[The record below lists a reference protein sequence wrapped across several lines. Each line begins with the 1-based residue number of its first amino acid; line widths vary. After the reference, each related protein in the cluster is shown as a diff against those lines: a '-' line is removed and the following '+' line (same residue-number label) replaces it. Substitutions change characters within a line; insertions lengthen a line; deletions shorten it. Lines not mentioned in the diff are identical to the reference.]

1 MGIKYSKEQLS
12 VIQNIKNN
20 LLVLSPAGSGKT
32 LVISKRIQNIID
44 NNIDEEKILSLTFT
58 NRAANEME
66 KRIKKDINTNKLII
80 KTFHGFCHYLIKKEI
95 DNLDI
100 QDNFVVYDE
109 QDCFYIIEEILKSII
124 DLKKLHINREYFIKD
139 IHNSLQKSKE
149 EIAMFDDCDI
159 SEIFYNFINKK
170 NLDIIKNSNVF
181 LDFNQILFE
190 YQNILKKNNAF
201 DFSDLVINTYNLL
214 KNKNILK
221 KWQEKYLYINVDE
234 VQDTNVIEFEIIRK
248 IGKNAI
254 VSFYGDINQ
263 TIYEWRGSNPK
274 KIIEEFKNNFDDVLE
289 IKFEKNYRANKDLID
304 ASKDFINAYD
314 QNKNLFIENL
324 SHIDNHII
332 CHEARNLDC
341 EARWIY
347 KEILKLTK
355 KGVNLNEIGI
365 LSRNNKINK
374 NISLVFQKQS
384 VADKN
389 QKIKTYLVDEQKFF
403 RIKEIKDLMA
413 YLKILL
419 NEKDEI
425 SFERVLLEVF
435 KEDKEKIEFI
445 KNNAKASNMKLC
457 DFLNDDIYNKDI
469 FRDLLEYYKNKE
481 IVVFDVES
489 TGLDVLNDEVI
500 EIAAIKFNKDK
511 EISRFQRFIKNKNP
525 VLESFYI
532 HGYSD
537 EFLKE
542 KGSLK
547 EVVFK
552 EFNNYTKD
560 CILLGHNVSYDINIL
575 NNNMNKVNM
584 NFDNYINYFDTLDIS
599 KRYIKS
605 TDYKLETLSN
615 LLKINHKPTHN
626 AMDDIIATK
635 MIFESLVKD
644 IEKGRKKREDF
655 INSFLLDFEIIR
667 MKINEIREKSK
678 KLRPYELLHEILKQN
693 KIIELLEKKN
703 NQKKI
708 EYLRELYMI
717 FKNLDDID
725 LEPIKSLE
733 NILNIISLSNDVER
747 YISNQKKIPIITIHQ
762 SKGLEFKYV
771 FIASCNEYDFP
782 SYFSIKQN
790 NLKEEHRLFY
800 VAMTRAKE
808 KLYISYNMF
817 NENDRQ
823 KQKSRFIDYIPNKY
837 KKYV

>member
-1 MGIKYSKEQLS
+1 MSIKYSKEQLS

-32 LVISKRIQNIID
+32 LVISKRIQNLID

-58 NRAANEME
+58 NRAAKEME
-66 KRIKKDINTNKLII
+66 KRIKKDINTNKLTI

-95 DNLDI
+95 NNLDI

-109 QDCFYIIEEILKSII
+109 EDCFYIIEEILKEII
-124 DLKKLHINREYFIKD
+124 DFKKLYINREYFVKD
-139 IHNSLQKSKE
+139 IHNGLQKAKE
-149 EIAMFDDCDI
+149 EISMFDDCDI
-159 SEIFYNFINKK
+159 NEIFYHFINKK
-170 NLDIIKNSNVF
+170 NLDIINNAKIF

-190 YQNILKKNNAF
+190 YQNVLKKNNAF

-314 QNKNLFIENL
+314 QSKKLFVENL
-324 SHIDNHII
+324 SHIDNYII
-332 CHEARNLDC
+332 CHEARNLNY
-341 EARWIY
+341 EAVWICN
-347 KEILKLTK
+347 EISKLIK
-355 KGVNLNEIGI
+355 NNVKLSEIGI

-374 NISLVFQKQS
+374 NISLMLEKQ
-384 VADKN
+384 N
-389 QKIKTYLVDEQKFF
+389 IRTYLVDEQKFF
-403 RIKEIKDLMA
+403 RIKEIKDLIA

-425 SFERVLLEVF
+425 SFERVLLEIF
-435 KEDKEKIEFI
+435 KEDKEKIDFI

-469 FRDLLEYYKNKE
+469 FKDLLEYYKNKE

-489 TGLDVLNDEVI
+489 TGLDVFNDEVV

-511 EISRFQRFIKNKNP
+511 EISRFQKFIKNKKP

-537 EFLKE
+537 EFLEENGHSKE
-542 KGSLK
+542 
-547 EVVFK
+547 EVFK
-552 EFNNYTKD
+552 EFNSYIKD

-575 NNNMNKVNM
+575 KNNMNKINM
-584 NFDNYINYFDTLDIS
+584 NFDNYVNYFDTLDIS
-599 KRYIKS
+599 KRYVKS
-605 TDYKLETLSN
+605 IDYKLETLSN
-615 LLKINHKPTHN
+615 ILKINHKPTHN

-635 MIFESLVKD
+635 MIFQSLVKD
-644 IEKGRKKREDF
+644 MEEGKNKREEF
-655 INSFLLDFEIIR
+655 VNSFLLDFEIIR
-667 MKINEIREKSK
+667 TKIKDIKKKSK
-678 KLRPYELLHEILKQN
+678 QLRPYELLHEILKQN
-693 KIIELLEKKN
+693 KIIEQLEKKN
-703 NQKKI
+703 NQKKL

-717 FKNLDDID
+717 FKNLDDKN

-733 NILNIISLSNDVER
+733 QILNIVSLSNDVER
-747 YISNQKKIPIITIHQ
+747 YISNQQKIPIITIHQ

-790 NLKEEHRLFY
+790 NIKEEHRLFY

-808 KLYISYNMF
+808 KLYISYNML
-817 NENDRQ
+817 NDNDRQ